1 MAFLLSQ
8 VCCGVMDWLAWILK
22 YSTPPNLNQPC
33 TKYPNAVGPRP
44 VSKPPAPSSAIT
56 FWNPETIPVYLAGSS
71 CMRVFTT
78 STGVSAPCVTEQQ
91 MPPASA
97 PFRK

>member
-1 MAFLLSQ
+1 
-8 VCCGVMDWLAWILK
+8 LK
-22 YSTPPNLNQPC
+22 YSTPPNLNQPW

-44 VSKPPAPSSAIT
+44 VSRPPAPSSAIT

-91 MPPASA
+91 MPPAKA